1 VSWKALLL
9 VILIV
14 AGALTAGTVIYIRS
28 APTDVAVWHVDP
40 LVAPDPGKR
49 NDYRVLPPG
58 MPGADEVSP
67 VFLIPAQ
74 ELETRL
80 DAIILAEPRTGRLA
94 GDPLAAWAT
103 YMQRSFLV
111 GYPDYV
117 SVRAVD
123 VGEGRSALAIFS
135 RSRYGYSDW
144 GVNRARVRRWLDAL
158 ADTPRA

>member
-1 VSWKALLL
+1 VSWKLLLL
-9 VILIV
+9 VIVAV

-40 LVAPDPGKR
+40 LVAPDPGRR

-58 MPGADEVSP
+58 MTGADEQSP
-67 VFLIPAQ
+67 VFAIPAE
-74 ELETRL
+74 ELEMRL

-103 YMQRSFLV
+103 YMQRSFFV
-111 GYPDYV
+111 GYPDYI
-117 SVRAVD
+117 SVRAID
-123 VGEGRSALAIFS
+123 LGEGRSALAIFS

-158 ADTPRA
+158 ADVPTA